1 MEMKKLRKIPH
12 NEVLTERK
20 RLKSPYLCGFADFE
34 KRRKLHLYIKLTSNG
49 AEFCAEM
56 KKSHNF

>member
-1 MEMKKLRKIPH
+1 MAVPD